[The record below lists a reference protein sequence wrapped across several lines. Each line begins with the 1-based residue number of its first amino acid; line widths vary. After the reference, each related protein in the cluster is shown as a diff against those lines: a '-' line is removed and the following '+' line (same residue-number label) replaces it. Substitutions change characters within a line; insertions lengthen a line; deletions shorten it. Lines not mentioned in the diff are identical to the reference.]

1 MISSV
6 LGMLS
11 LCRGKGKTIHHV
23 KSRQTGQLFS
33 NHDTPCTKNSIPMGK
48 ITGMTFRTGD
58 MRLCN
63 SDAQGIRHAIKLR
76 HWGAA
81 GTAGD
86 FELKIGTPKEIF
98 EGEARVAMT
107 PESALQLQKLGH
119 ECVIETGAGAVAGF
133 SDATY
138 KDAGVTVVKTA
149 AALWKAAD
157 VVAKVRAP
165 DTAELKRLRADQ
177 TLISFF
183 NPAGNT
189 EGMEAAAS
197 KGATVIAMEMIPRI
211 SRAQKMDALSS
222 MANIAGYR
230 AVIEAGNNFG
240 RFFTGQITAAGKV
253 PPAKV
258 LVVGAGVAGL
268 AAIGTATSLG
278 AITYAFDVR
287 PEVAEQVE
295 SMGAEFVYLDF
306 EEDQQDGAATG
317 GYAAVSSPEFREA
330 QLAKFRELAP
340 EVDIVITTALIPNR
354 DAPELWTE
362 DMVKAMK
369 PGSVIIDLAAEKG
382 GNCKLTVMDQKIV
395 TDNGVTIIG
404 YTDFPSRMAT
414 QASTLYAT
422 NIRHLL
428 TDLTPEKDGVIHH
441 NMEDD
446 VIRGATVTHEKAI
459 TFPPPPPKVAAIAA
473 APKKETPKALTAEE
487 KRAKELADFKAA
499 TKQQVTLLAVGGALL
514 LGVGLVAPASFMQH
528 FIVFVLAVFVGFQ
541 VIWGVAHSLHTP
553 LMAVTNAISSIIIL
567 GALMQIGSS
576 SFLVIILAALSVFM
590 CGINIFGGFL
600 VTRRML
606 AMFQKS

>member
-1 MISSV
+1 MFWPFYV
-6 LGMLS
+6 AKVA
-11 LCRGKGKTIHHV
+11 RG
-23 KSRQTGQLFS
+23 R
-33 NHDTPCTKNSIPMGK
+33 NRAPCEKCGGAVTLHMKAVPRGTRAIYAGNS
-48 ITGMTFRTGD
+48 
-58 MRLCN
+58 
-63 SDAQGIRHAIKLR
+63 
-76 HWGAA
+76 
-81 GTAGD
+81 
-86 FELKIGTPKEIF
+86 ELKIGTPKEIF
-98 EGEARVAMT
+98 AGEARVAMT

-119 ECVIETGAGAVAGF
+119 ECVIEAGAGDAAGF
-133 SDATY
+133 DDKSY
-138 KDAGVTVVKTA
+138 KAAGVEVVKTA
-149 AALWKAAD
+149 AALWKIAD

-165 DTAELKRLRADQ
+165 DAAEMKKLGSGQ

-183 NPAGNT
+183 SPVAN
-189 EGMEAAAS
+189 EKEMKAAAD
-197 KGATVIAMEMIPRI
+197 KGATVVAMEMIPRI

-230 AVIEAGNNFG
+230 AVIEAGNNFP

-268 AAIGTATSLG
+268 AAIGTSTSLG

-295 SMGAEFVYLDF
+295 SMGAQFVYLDF
-306 EEDQQDGAATG
+306 EEEQADGSASG
-317 GYAAVSSPEFREA
+317 GYASVSSPEFREA

-354 DAPELWTE
+354 EAPELWTE
-362 DMVKAMK
+362 DMVAAMK
-369 PGSVIIDLAAEKG
+369 PGSVIVDLAAEKG
-382 GNCKLTVMDQKIV
+382 GNCKLTVMDEKIV

-404 YTDFPSRMAT
+404 YTDFPSRMAA

-422 NIRHLL
+422 NIRHLM
-428 TDLTPEKDGVIHH
+428 TDLTPNKDGVINH

-446 VIRGATVTHEKAI
+446 VIRGATIAHAKAV

-473 APKKETPKALTAEE
+473 KPKKEAPKALTREEQAAAEVVV
-487 KRAKELADFKAA
+487 FK
-499 TKQQVTLLAVGGALL
+499 KQTRNQVTLLAVGGALL
-514 LGVGLVAPASFMQH
+514 LAVGLVAPASFMQH

-567 GALMQIGSS
+567 GALMQIGSG
-576 SFLVIILAALSVFM
+576 SFLVILLAAVSVFM